1 MGEADMQQD
10 RVTRPFWL
18 AASLLSLLLVGQ
30 VMLRATAVP
39 RGSVQEATG
48 TGRFTGR
55 VVSASGAVVVGGAA
69 TNPGHPVA
77 GATIHLVP
85 VTAID
90 VTTPMTASAIYAPP
104 YPAETYDEPLED
116 TIRLP
121 GSGFPRATTDGEGK
135 FEKPNGADGRF
146 FNQVTAD
153 AKDAEQLPGGDH
165 SRESYSAEQLRGHS
179 MTIKLSSSP
188 SPAAR
193 YTGSSSCLSCH
204 KDKEHWNQTAH
215 KLGWTVPEAP
225 GRMQD
230 FSRHPNLLA
239 PLEYFPNVDDYT
251 RGTRLELGDYDATRG
266 DD

>member
-90 VTTPMTASAIYAPP
+90 VSTPMTASAIYAAP
-104 YPAETYDEPLED
+104 YPAEAYDEPLED
-116 TIRLP
+116 TIRLK
-121 GSGFPRATTDGEGK
+121 GSGFPHATTDARGNFVISNVPE
-135 FEKPNGADGRF
+135 GRF
-146 FNQVTAD
+146 FVHVTPD
-153 AKDAEQLPGGDH
+153 AKDTEHLPGGDQ
-165 SRESYSAEQLRGHS
+165 SRQSVSAEQLRGKS

-188 SPAAR
+188 SAAAR
-193 YTGSSSCLSCH
+193 YTGSSSCVSCH
-204 KDKEHWNQTAH
+204 TDKEHWRQTAH

-225 GRMQD
+225 GPMQD
-230 FSRHPNLLA
+230 FSRHQDYFA
-239 PLEYFPNVDDYT
+239 ALEFF
-251 RGTRLELGDYDATRG
+251 
-266 DD
+266 